1 MKIKLKPM
9 SSMTKADF
17 KAVEDK
23 IYETFRIRTKAFES
37 PTEEYGGYKSNIR
50 DVNPDTRVTWTEV
63 REYITEHG
71 FEPDVTASEMKKF
84 GKFTSKALK
93 RFNIE
98 KKKEGKP
105 VTEHS
110 IDMRKNLQDEN

>member
-1 MKIKLKPM
+1 MK
-9 SSMTKADF
+9 
-17 KAVEDK
+17 K
-23 IYETFRIRTKAFES
+23 ILYLSF
-37 PTEEYGGYKSNIR
+37 Y
-50 DVNPDTRVTWTEV
+50 
-63 REYITEHG
+63 
-71 FEPDVTASEMKKF
+71 FEPDVTASEMEKF